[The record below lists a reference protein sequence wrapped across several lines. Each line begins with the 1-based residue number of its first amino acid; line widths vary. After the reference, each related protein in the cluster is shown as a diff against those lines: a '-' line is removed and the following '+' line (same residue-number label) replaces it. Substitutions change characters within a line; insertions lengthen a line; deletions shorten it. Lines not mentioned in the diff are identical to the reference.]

1 MQVPKD
7 PANGYAYVEIG
18 GIKWATMNVGATSE
32 TDYGLYFR
40 WGETQDYTTTTAYK
54 FNPSGDDYDSHF
66 TKYFTKYN
74 STDGKTVLDIEDDAA
89 RANWGGDW
97 RMPTKEEFATLK
109 NACNYE
115 WVTDY
120 KGSGVNGELFTD
132 KTDTS
137 KTLFFPA
144 AGYRFYSTIQN
155 TGQRCQYLSS
165 ARTEN
170 GVSMCV
176 YLSATIDD
184 MYFPNNDSRA
194 NGYSVRGVLAE

>member
-40 WGETQDYTTTTAYK
+40 WGETQDYTTTTNYK
-54 FNPSGDDYDSHF
+54 FNPSGSNF
-66 TKYFTKYN
+66 IKYN
-74 STDGKTVLDIEDDAA
+74 YTDEKTVLDIEDDAA

-97 RMPTKEEFATLK
+97 RMPTKEEFVTLK

-132 KTDTS
+132 KTDPS

-144 AGYRFYSTIQN
+144 AGYCYYSTIQN

-170 GVSMCV
+170 DESLCV
-176 YLSATIDD
+176 YLSATSED
-184 MYFPNNDSRA
+184 MYFPNNDRRA